1 MLRRPPRST
10 RTDSLFPYTTLFRS
24 AFYGGA
30 AGHERFR
37 IHPLHDVLAIGTGTG
52 RIDIGH
58 GSIERSQPFGGF
70 GHVVSVAHGHDPA
83 IVDHQETGGAN
94 FDLVAGHGDDRR
106 GRRRHAH
113 DLDGHSL
120 GVLRS
125 EEHTSELQSL
135 MRSSYAVF
143 CLINKKYQVI

>member
-1 MLRRPPRST
+1 M
-10 RTDSLFPYTTLFRS
+10 
-24 AFYGGA
+24 
-30 AGHERFR
+30 
-37 IHPLHDVLAIGTGTG
+37 GTGTG
-52 RIDIGH
+52 RRDIGH

-120 GVLRS
+120 GVLAQHIIPGDAFENIAAIAVDVHPDVTLADREDLALPLSRRS
-125 EEHTSELQSL
+125 PRPRHSIPPDTVHPVYYL
-135 MRSSYAVF
+135 F
-143 CLINKKYQVI
+143 